1 MSTLKLR
8 KVVSVFRKH
17 LQETFG
23 DNIELTTKRQFD
35 NLSRQV
41 WDELKELADHIEEH
55 GDSNDDEDEEYDEDE
70 SDVDSDEELDMSEEV
85 ENALDNLMLEWDVFD
100 TFIRGK
106 IEKINLEELVGMKIK
121 YDPDREFKKNGFPI
135 SLSAKD
141 NILIV
146 TFEHGDDET
155 KKVKLREKD
164 LSLDNK
170 FILDFILN
178 HM

>member
-1 MSTLKLR
+1 MKLR

-23 DNIELTTKRQFD
+23 DDIELTTKKQFD

-41 WDELKELADHIEEH
+41 WEELKQISDDIDEH
-55 GDSNDDEDEEYDEDE
+55 GESDEEEDE
-70 SDVDSDEELDMSEEV
+70 SDVDSDEELDMSDEV
-85 ENALDNLMLEWDVFD
+85 ENALDELMIEWDVFD

-106 IEKINLEELVGMKIK
+106 IEKRNLEELIGMKVK
-121 YDPDREFKKNGFPI
+121 YDSDKEFKKDGFPI

-141 NILIV
+141 NTLIV